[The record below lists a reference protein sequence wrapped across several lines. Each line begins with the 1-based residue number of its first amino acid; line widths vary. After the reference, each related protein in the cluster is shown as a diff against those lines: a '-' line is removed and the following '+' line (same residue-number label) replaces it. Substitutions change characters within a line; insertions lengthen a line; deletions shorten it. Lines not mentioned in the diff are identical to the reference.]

1 MLYNIFRMFEKLV
14 EFGLSEKEAK
24 VYLALMELGE
34 ASVTDIARK
43 ARVTRTNTYHLLGA
57 LSSYGLVIGEQ
68 GDSKTMFRAQK
79 PDKLLNFV
87 REKMHQAANNYKEA
101 ESLMPEFKSLYRD
114 PEQKTKIRYFD
125 GVEGIMAIYDDTL
138 TAKSRIFSYSAS
150 EDKDGMLPGFFDEY
164 YEKKAKKG
172 IETESFV
179 SDSGLT
185 EEQKRLFVDHKI
197 SVKLLPE
204 RFAVSSEI
212 NIYDNKISVVS
223 LKEKTGFIVEGKDVA
238 DAFKK
243 MFVLAYER
251 ACQYDKKM

>member
-1 MLYNIFRMFEKLV
+1 MFEKLV

-57 LSSYGLVIGEQ
+57 LLSYGLVVGEQ

-79 PDKLLNFV
+79 PEKLLNFV
-87 REKMHQAANNYKEA
+87 REKMHKAANSYREA
-101 ESLMPEFKSLYRD
+101 ESLMPEFQSLYRD

-125 GVEGIMAIYDDTL
+125 GVEGIMSIYDDTL
-138 TAKSRIFSYSAS
+138 TTKSKILSYSTS
-150 EDKDGMLPGFFDEY
+150 EDKDAALPGFFGEY

-179 SDSGLT
+179 TESGLT
-185 EEQKRLFVDHKI
+185 KEQNAKM
-197 SVKLLPE
+197 LPE
-204 RFAVSSEI
+204 RFAISSEI
-212 NIYDNKISVVS
+212 NIYDNKVAVIS
-223 LKEKTGFIVEGKDVA
+223 LKEKTGFIVEGKEVA
-238 DAFKK
+238 DTFKK
-243 MFVLAYER
+243 MFILAYER
-251 ACQYDKKM
+251 AAQYDKKKE

>member
-1 MLYNIFRMFEKLV
+1 MFEKLV

-34 ASVTDIARK
+34 ASVTDIARR

-68 GDSKTMFRAQK
+68 GDSKTMFVAQR
-79 PDKLLNFV
+79 PEKLLAFV
-87 REKMHQAANNYKEA
+87 REKMNKAANSYREA

-114 PEQKTKIRYFD
+114 PEQKTKIKYFD
-125 GVEGIMAIYDDTL
+125 GVEGIMAVYDDTL
-138 TAKSRIFSYSAS
+138 TAKSKILSYSTS
-150 EDKDGMLPGFFDEY
+150 EDRDSVLPGFFNDY
-164 YEKKAKKG
+164 YEKKAEKG

-179 SDSGLT
+179 SESGLT
-185 EEQKRLFVDHKI
+185 KEQKMLLGEYKI
-197 SVKLLPE
+197 SAHMLPE
-204 RFAVSSEI
+204 RFAISSEI
-212 NIYDNKISVVS
+212 NIYDNKVAVVS
-223 LKEKTGFIVEGKDVA
+223 LKEKTGFIVEGKEVA

-251 ACQYDKKM
+251 AGEYDKRKE

>member
-1 MLYNIFRMFEKLV
+1 MFEKLV

-68 GDSKTMFRAQK
+68 GDSKTMFMAQK
-79 PDKLLNFV
+79 PEKLLAFV
-87 REKMHQAANNYKEA
+87 REKMHKAANNYKEA
-101 ESLMPEFKSLYRD
+101 ESLMSEFKSIYRD

-125 GVEGIMAIYDDTL
+125 GVEGVIAIYEDTL
-138 TAKSRIFSYSAS
+138 TTKSKILSYSTS
-150 EDKDGMLPGFFDEY
+150 EDRDASLPGFFHEY
-164 YEKKAKKG
+164 YERKVEKG

-179 SDSGLT
+179 SDPGLT
-185 EEQKRLFVDHKI
+185 DEQKGLLSDYKI
-197 SVKLLPE
+197 SAKMLPE
-204 RFAVSSEI
+204 RFAISSEI
-212 NIYDNKISVVS
+212 NIYDNKIAVIS
-223 LKEKTGFIVEGKDVA
+223 LKEKTGFIVEGKEVA

-251 ACQYDKKM
+251 AVQYDKKKE

>member
-1 MLYNIFRMFEKLV
+1 MFEKLV

-34 ASVTDIARK
+34 AAVTDIARK

-79 PDKLLNFV
+79 PEKLLSFV
-87 REKMHQAANNYKEA
+87 REKMHQASNNYKEA

-114 PEQKTKIRYFD
+114 PEQKTKIKYFD
-125 GVEGIMAIYDDTL
+125 GIEGIMAVYEDTL
-138 TAKSRIFSYSAS
+138 TSKSKIFSYSTS
-150 EDKDGMLPGFFDEY
+150 EDRDSVLPGFFHDY
-164 YEKKAKKG
+164 YEKKAERG

-179 SDSGLT
+179 SESGLT
-185 EEQKRLFVDHKI
+185 KEQKALLGEYKI
-197 SVKLLPE
+197 SAKVLPE
-204 RFAVSSEI
+204 RFAISSEI
-212 NIYDNKISVVS
+212 NIYDNKVAVIS
-223 LKEKTGFIVEGKDVA
+223 LKEKTGFIVEGKETA

-251 ACQYDKKM
+251 AGQYDRKKE